1 MSEIENTPGTL
12 YVVATPIGHLDDL
25 TRRAEHILKQVQIV
39 AAEDTRRTAV
49 LLDRIDH
56 RAPELMS
63 YHEHNK
69 HKVTKVLIDRLI
81 EGADVALVSDAG
93 TPLINDPGA
102 ELVAAAH
109 QAGVS
114 SVPIP
119 GASALTAA
127 LSVCPFPCYPF
138 RYLGFL
144 PSKAGARRKV
154 LSREL
159 EGGDALV
166 FFEAPHRIA
175 ACLTDLAAGTVRRV
189 MVARELTK
197 KFETITTVAADQLVS
212 VDIEPRG
219 EFVVVVEGNQDVS
232 VDDQEAARVIS
243 SLLAYL
249 APSQAAKCGAEILR
263 RKKSD
268 MYQLAQRLHHRDD

>member
-1 MSEIENTPGTL
+1 MSETENTPGTL

-25 TRRAEHILKQVQIV
+25 TRRAEKILKQVQIV

-49 LLDRIDH
+49 LLDHIGH
-56 RAPELMS
+56 RAPQLMS

-69 HKVTKVLIDRLI
+69 HKVTDVLIDRLV
-81 EGADVALVSDAG
+81 GGDDVALVSDAG

-109 QAGVS
+109 RVGVT

-127 LSVCPFPCYPF
+127 LSVCPFSCYPF
-138 RYLGFL
+138 RYIGFV
-144 PSKAGARRKV
+144 PPKASARRKV
-154 LSREL
+154 LSNAL
-159 EGGDALV
+159 ASGDAVV

-175 ACLTDLAAGTVRRV
+175 ACLNDLAAQTRRRV

-197 KFETITTVAADQLVS
+197 KFETILTVPADELLS
-212 VDIEPRG
+212 AGIEPRG
-219 EFVVVVEGNQDVS
+219 EFVVVVEGVKDVA
-232 VDDQEAARVIS
+232 VDHQAAERVVS
-243 SLLAYL
+243 TLLAYL
-249 APSQAAKCGAEILR
+249 SPSQAAKCGAEILH
-263 RKKSD
+263 RKKSEI
-268 MYQLAQRLHHRDD
+268 YELAQRLHRADE